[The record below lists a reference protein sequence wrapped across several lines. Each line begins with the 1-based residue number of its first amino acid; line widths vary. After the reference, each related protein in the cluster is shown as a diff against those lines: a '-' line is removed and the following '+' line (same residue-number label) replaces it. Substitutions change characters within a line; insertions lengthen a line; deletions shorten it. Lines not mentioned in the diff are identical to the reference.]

1 MFRTLIFVVLF
12 FLMSPLAWAASIN
25 INTASLAEL
34 DTLPGIGPAKAQ
46 AIVDH
51 RTSNGPFENIV
62 QIMDVSGIGPATF
75 ENIRGLIETSADGA
89 PATAPEAG
97 AEKPESSG
105 AVTAPREPVGGPPTT
120 QINVNTATVEQ
131 LQTLPGIGPSKA
143 QAIVDDRTQN
153 GPFSS
158 CAELTRVAGIGPAS
172 VANMSANCATQ

>member
-1 MFRTLIFVVLF
+1 MFRKLLFIVLF
-12 FLMSPLAWAASIN
+12 CLISPFSWAASVN

-51 RTSNGPFENIV
+51 RTSKGAFENIV

-75 ENIRGLIETSADGA
+75 ENIRGLIETSAGGEA
-89 PATAPEAG
+89 PTTVPPSPEPEA
-97 AEKPESSG
+97 EN
-105 AVTAPREPVGGPPTT
+105 AVSAPREPVGGPPTT
-120 QINVNTATVEQ
+120 QINVNTATADQ

-153 GPFSS
+153 GPFPT
-158 CAELTRVAGIGPAS
+158 CADLTRVSGIGPAS